1 MANYTIK
8 KTTSLSPISCQEI
21 GAEVILEGNRVYLLK
36 RDEQG
41 TLYKTLVEKD
51 PEFYRFLTRNKANTQ
66 CLPSII
72 VMYISS
78 RCNLNCPVCYEYAAD
93 LKEPSLKEIERLL
106 SGFKKRAISLLGREP
121 TCREDLCE
129 IIKIANRHNTA
140 ILSTNGVK
148 LADYGYA
155 LKLKKSG
162 LKNIFF
168 SFNGFDELIYERMN
182 GMALLDYKL
191 RALENIRRLG
201 IRTII
206 SATIAR
212 GVNDNQVSKL
222 CRYCFENSSFITEL
236 RLRSITPIGKHLG
249 IEPYCMSEMAD
260 LAGKALGVSREDLIK
275 EHLFWEEL
283 IKTARLFIPDH
294 LHNFFKP
301 RLCSVRFHIKD
312 NNGFS
317 PLGRDID
324 IEKIKRSRL
333 KLPLLAYYLLRNFG
347 VGYIIDKLCRF
358 INLPTLIKNKKIL
371 GVCLRC
377 WPNIGNLD
385 LEENKKCGSI
395 YYRGDKGAPFCYSNI
410 IALEKAIKEKNT
422 SDAVH

>member
-1 MANYTIK
+1 MAGHTIK
-8 KTTSLSPISCQEI
+8 RTTSLSPLSCQEI
-21 GAEVILEGNRVYLLK
+21 EAEVVLEDNKVYLLK

-51 PEFYRFLTRNKANTQ
+51 PEFYRFLTRNKAHKQ
-66 CLPSII
+66 CPPSII

-78 RCNLNCPVCYEYAAD
+78 RCNLDCPVCYEYAAG

-106 SGFKKRAISLLGREP
+106 SGFKKKAISLLGREP
-121 TCREDLCE
+121 TCRDDLCE

-140 ILSTNGVK
+140 ILSTNGIK
-148 LADYGYA
+148 LADYDYA

-168 SFNGFDELIYERMN
+168 SFNGFDDLIYERMN
-182 GMALLDYKL
+182 GRRLLDYKL
-191 RALENIRRLG
+191 RALENIKKLG

-222 CRYCFENSSFITEL
+222 CRYCFDNASFVTEL

-260 LAGKALGVSREDLIK
+260 LAGKALGVGREELIR
-275 EHLFWEEL
+275 ENLFWEEF
-283 IKTARLFIPDH
+283 IKTTRSFIPRH
-294 LHNFFKP
+294 LHNFFKS

-324 IEKIKRSRL
+324 IERIKRSRL
-333 KLPLLAYYLLRNFG
+333 KIHLLVYYLFRNFG
-347 VGYIIDKLCRF
+347 IGYIIDKLCQF
-358 INLPTLIKNKKIL
+358 VSLPAWIKSKKVL
-371 GVCLRC
+371 GICLRC
-377 WPNIGNLD
+377 WPNINNID

-395 YYRGDKGAPFCYSNI
+395 YYREGKSVPFCYSNI
-410 IALEKAIKEKNT
+410 ITLEKAIKEK
-422 SDAVH
+422 DAGDRG